1 MLPLVLILNASS
13 KESFCKRMSSMSHKV
28 KYKNFKNIK
37 NELFKISFYFQGIV
51 NHNEANIDIINY

>member
-1 MLPLVLILNASS
+1 
-13 KESFCKRMSSMSHKV
+13 MSHKV

-51 NHNEANIDIINY
+51 NHNEANIDIIIDINYKNPKIKCTIVLY

>member
-1 MLPLVLILNASS
+1 
-13 KESFCKRMSSMSHKV
+13 MSHKV